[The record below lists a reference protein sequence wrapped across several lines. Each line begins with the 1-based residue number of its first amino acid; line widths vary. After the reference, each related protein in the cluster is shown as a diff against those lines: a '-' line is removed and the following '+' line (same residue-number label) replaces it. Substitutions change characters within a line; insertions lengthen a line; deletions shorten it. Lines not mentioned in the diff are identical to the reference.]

1 MNLKTKT
8 NTVKQI
14 LSKVMVVVLLAVSVL
29 TLSSCS
35 YVRFS
40 GGTFTSHKEFEQ
52 FLIHFNSVNDGEV
65 STFIS
70 FDFDKN
76 NQIQNKQYEYHIE
89 VLDRP
94 LIKEDIN
101 DKFAKQVLVKMF
113 FYLNDNET
121 CEYQI
126 MCVYSAKG
134 LNFYQDDDYKL
145 IPAED
150 GKEDIV
156 YKQNSGDLTDK
167 YISVQKYVLCIDHSE
182 LMEIYI
188 SSTAEFTQEKL
199 DQICEILMDNI
210 VIINTEG

>member
-14 LSKVMVVVLLAVSVL
+14 LARVMIVVLLAVSVL

-40 GGTFTSHKEFEQ
+40 GGTFTSHKEFQQ
-52 FLIHFNSVNDGEV
+52 FIRHFNSVNDGDI

-76 NQIQNKQYEYHIE
+76 NQLQNKQYEYHIE

-101 DKFAKQVLVKMF
+101 ENIPVYTNITYYRSKTCSSVFADFRKVS
-113 FYLNDNET
+113 
-121 CEYQI
+121 I
-126 MCVYSAKG
+126 
-134 LNFYQDDDYKL
+134 
-145 IPAED
+145 
-150 GKEDIV
+150 
-156 YKQNSGDLTDK
+156 
-167 YISVQKYVLCIDHSE
+167 
-182 LMEIYI
+182 
-188 SSTAEFTQEKL
+188 
-199 DQICEILMDNI
+199 
-210 VIINTEG
+210 